1 MVYNWFPCGTGWLK
15 RGPPPN
21 EDKHVMTIDQII
33 EDLEFLDDWE
43 DRYRHI
49 IDLGKGLEPLPETEH
64 TEANKVRGCASQ
76 VWLDTRVSRIGPD
89 TEPVLHFRADSD
101 AHIVKGL
108 IRIILAIYG
117 DRGAKE
123 ILGTD
128 AGAIFKRIGLDQHLT
143 PQRSNGV
150 RSMVER
156 IKTDAAKALAPAE
169 GPA

>member
-1 MVYNWFPCGTGWLK
+1 
-15 RGPPPN
+15 
-21 EDKHVMTIDQII
+21 MTIDQII

-49 IDLGKGLEPLPETEH
+49 IDLGKGLEPLPEAVR

-76 VWLDTRVSRIGPD
+76 VWLDTSVSRSGSGG
-89 TEPVLHFRADSD
+89 EPVLHFRADSD

-108 IRIILAIYG
+108 IRVILAIYG
-117 DRGAKE
+117 DHSAKE
-123 ILGTD
+123 ILRTD
-128 AGAIFKRIGLDQHLT
+128 AGAIFQRIGLDQHLT

-156 IKTDAAKALAPAE
+156 IKTDAAKALAMVD